1 MNSEDQAGFHDV
13 WAEIDLNAISH
24 NVSALKHILAPGTR
38 LMAAVKANAYGH
50 GVLEVAGQ
58 ALSSGADA
66 LGVARISEAMQIREG
81 GIDVPILIF
90 GHTPQALA
98 PRLID
103 YDLTQAVW
111 SYETAAILSDIA
123 QAGKTKIKAHINI
136 DTGMGRLGILPCD
149 LTRPCDPGYIREE
162 APLQMVEAVCRLPG
176 LYVEGIYTH
185 FASADE
191 ADKTSATRQF
201 KIFSEFLARLKQN
214 GIEFK
219 IRHAANSAAII
230 DMPETHLD
238 MVRAGI
244 AIYGYYSSGSVNTR
258 KISLRP
264 ALTLKSRIIHLKA
277 VGAGFKVSYG
287 GTEETAHPTTI
298 ATVSVGYADG
308 YSRRLSSKGKMMIAG
323 RLAPVIGRVCMDQT
337 MLDVGCLPDVR
348 VGDEVVVLGSQGNS
362 PIAVDE
368 IAKYLNT
375 ISYEILTGI
384 SHRVARIYRW

>member
-1 MNSEDQAGFHDV
+1 MNSENQAASHDV
-13 WAEIDLNAISH
+13 WAEIDLKAISH
-24 NVSALKHILAPGTR
+24 NVSELKRILSNGAR

-58 ALSSGADA
+58 ALASGADA
-66 LGVARISEAMQIREG
+66 LGVARISEAIQIREG
-81 GIDVPILIF
+81 GIDAPILIF
-90 GHTPQALA
+90 GHTPKALA
-98 PRLID
+98 ANLID

-111 SYETAAILSDIA
+111 SYGAAVILSDIA
-123 QAGKTKIKAHINI
+123 RSGNAKIKAHLNI

-149 LTRPCDPGYIREE
+149 LTRHFDPGCISEE
-162 APLQMVEAVCRLPG
+162 AINMVEAVCRLPG
-176 LYVEGIYTH
+176 IDVEGIYTH

-191 ADKTSATRQF
+191 ADKTSAAHQF
-201 KIFSEFLARLKQN
+201 NIFSEFLARLKQK

-244 AIYGYYSSGSVNTR
+244 AIYGYYPSGSVNTR

-264 ALTLKSRIIHLKA
+264 ALTLKTRIIHLKA

-308 YSRRLSSKGKMMIAG
+308 YSRRLSSKGQMMIAG
-323 RLAPVIGRVCMDQT
+323 RLATVIGRVCMDQT
-337 MLDVGCLPDVR
+337 MLDVGHLPDVR
-348 VGDEVVVLGSQGNS
+348 VGDEVVVLGSPENA
-362 PIAVDE
+362 PIGVDE
-368 IAKYLNT
+368 IAKLLNT

-384 SHRVARIYRW
+384 SHRVARIYCW